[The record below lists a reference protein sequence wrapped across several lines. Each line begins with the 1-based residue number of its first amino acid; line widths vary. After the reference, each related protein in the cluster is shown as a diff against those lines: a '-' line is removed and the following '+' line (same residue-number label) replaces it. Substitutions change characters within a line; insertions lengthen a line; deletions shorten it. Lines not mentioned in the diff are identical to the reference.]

1 MSEKTKES
9 DREKKIEEPAIDDPG
24 PDEGSPSQKAAA
36 APRATGKIRRADL
49 LKAKAG
55 GASASATGTVEGG
68 SSPVKEKK
76 GKKGK
81 KPEKEERTLEL
92 EPISPFKRGISI
104 GVKFAA
110 LTAIVVA
117 AAMVLLGTLTF
128 QITSTEVDQQI
139 NQGGVQAAAM
149 LEKGVDRIFWVAP
162 TEVIKDLVEGK
173 EPGEEPKDKDSPAH
187 EDWVRTKKTYDSIK
201 QHTWD
206 KMRERAQQGLNERV
220 KALVTGS
227 GGQILSAAVGDTANR
242 GAIALYPT
250 ELRITTPR
258 EISKQNGTTISECK
272 LQQGDQGSILV
283 RQFDR
288 PITDEAGVQL
298 KTPEGVPALATIFV
312 NAQKIEDVQSNV
324 WNRIMLVTA
333 MGALAGIILT
343 VLIAAVLSRP
353 IRALEGDIAV
363 VAEGNLEH
371 ETLVRSRDEIGAL
384 AHTFNIMTRNVKAA
398 QGHAADRKAIERE
411 LSIATEIQS
420 KLLPERLPQ
429 IPGLDIHSFYR
440 SAKEVGGDYYDFIVI
455 DQTHLG
461 IIVAD
466 VSGKGIPGS
475 MVMTMAR
482 SLVRLASVRN
492 VSPADT
498 FKKVNRILAK
508 DIRRGMFV
516 TSIYM
521 VLNVK
526 THELKVASAGHN
538 PLVIFRAESGQNELV
553 KPQGIALGF
562 DKGTIFDNNV
572 QEMTIQLNP
581 GDRICAYTDGV
592 NEAMNAE
599 SEEFGDERFYNL
611 VKQHARLSSK
621 DFVQKIVAE
630 LEAHR
635 GEAEQSDDITI
646 TTLAVMK

>member
-36 APRATGKIRRADL
+36 PRATGKIRRADL
-49 LKAKAG
+49 LKAKAA
-55 GASASATGTVEGG
+55 ASSGSATGAVEGG
-68 SSPVKEKK
+68 SSAPAKEKK
-76 GKKGK
+76 GKKK

-117 AAMVLLGTLTF
+117 ASMVLLGTLTYT
-128 QITSTEVDQQI
+128 ITINEVDQQI
-139 NQGGVQAAAM
+139 NQGGVQAVSM
-149 LEKGVDRIFWVAP
+149 LEKGVDRVFWVMP
-162 TEVIKDLVEGK
+162 TEVIKELTAKDDPGP
-173 EPGEEPKDKDSPAH
+173 EPADKQSPAH
-187 EDWVRTKKTYDSIK
+187 DDWARTVKTYESIK

-206 KMRERAQQGLNERV
+206 RMRESSQAGLNARV
-220 KALVTGS
+220 KALVSGS
-227 GGQILSAAVGDTANR
+227 NGQILSAAVRDTSG
-242 GAIALYPT
+242 GAIALYPDR
-250 ELRITTPR
+250 LSVSTPR
-258 EISKQNGTTISECK
+258 EISKTKDGVTVSECK
-272 LQQGDQGSILV
+272 LQQGDSGSILV
-283 RQFDR
+283 RQFDK

-298 KTPEGVPALATIFV
+298 KTPEGGAAFATVYV

-621 DFVQKIVAE
+621 DFVQKIVSE
-630 LEAHR
+630 LESHR

>member
-1 MSEKTKES
+1 VSDKHRPQGGDES
-9 DREKKIEEPAIDDPG
+9 KIDEPAIDDPG
-24 PDEGSPSQKAAA
+24 PDEGSPAKL
-36 APRATGKIRRADL
+36 PPKKIRKRDRDNGAKERASSAVEKIEGD
-49 LKAKAG
+49 KGATETAKLRG
-55 GASASATGTVEGG
+55 L
-68 SSPVKEKK
+68 K
-76 GKKGK
+76 GKKK
-81 KPEKEERTLEL
+81 KAEKEDEALEL

-104 GVKFAA
+104 GIKFAA

-117 AAMVLLGTLTF
+117 ASMVLLGTLAYS
-128 QITSTEVDQQI
+128 ITSQQVNDQI
-139 NQGGVQAAAM
+139 NQGGVEAVAT
-149 LEKGVDRIFWVAP
+149 LEKGVDRIYWKKPEKLIDDIYTQMHGEPPPKLDDSLNDVAKEQNQRLYK
-162 TEVIKDLVEGK
+162 TYQQSAQAIWDNIKLASQESLKARLKGLVEG
-173 EPGEEPKDKDSPAH
+173 S
-187 EDWVRTKKTYDSIK
+187 
-201 QHTWD
+201 
-206 KMRERAQQGLNERV
+206 NN
-220 KALVTGS
+220 
-227 GGQILSAAVGDTANR
+227 QILAAAVYNKTGGVVDAVAAYPETFKVNTKFVVKLGTVDVSEGRMADT
-242 GAIALYPT
+242 GL
-250 ELRITTPR
+250 L
-258 EISKQNGTTISECK
+258 
-272 LQQGDQGSILV
+272 L
-283 RQFDR
+283 RQFER
-288 PITDEAGVQL
+288 PITDDGAAISDAAVSVWISA
-298 KTPEGVPALATIFV
+298 K
-312 NAQKIEDVQSNV
+312 KIEDVETDV
-324 WNRIMLVTA
+324 FNRLMLVTA
-333 MGALAGIILT
+333 MGALAGVILT
-343 VLIAAVLSRP
+343 AVVAAVLSRP
-353 IRALEGDIAV
+353 IRALEGDISE

-371 ETLVRSRDEIGAL
+371 ETVVRSHDEIGAL
-384 AHTFNIMTRNVKAA
+384 AHTFNIMTRNVRAA
-398 QGHAADRKAIERE
+398 QSHAVERKAIERE
-411 LSIATEIQS
+411 LSIATEIQT
-420 KLLPERLPQ
+420 KLLPERIPQ
-429 IPGLDIHSFYR
+429 IPGLDIHSFYL

-538 PLVIFRAESGQNELV
+538 PLVVFRAESGQNELI

-562 DKGTIFDNNV
+562 DKGTIFDNHI
-572 QEMTIQLNP
+572 QEMEIQLKP

-599 SEEFGDERFYNL
+599 SEEFGDDRFYNL

-621 DFVQKIVAE
+621 DFVQKIVDE
-630 LEAHR
+630 LKAHR

-646 TTLAVMK
+646 TTLAVIK